1 MSELYICIDC
11 ELANAQAQPTA
22 LNEHGYCPRCGSSS
36 VVPVDTLVELDAK
49 RKRADAVVDT
59 TEKTKHRIQA
69 MKDQRKR
76 DSRPLMDYLKS
87 LIKPNTTE
95 RSHLSACFG
104 KLGRLVVARSLP
116 LGRRKRS
123 SRSLYNRTRSGS

>member
-1 MSELYICIDC
+1 
-11 ELANAQAQPTA
+11 
-22 LNEHGYCPRCGSSS
+22 

-76 DSRPLMDYLKS
+76 DSHPLVDYLKS
-87 LIKPNTTE
+87 LIKPNTTSSVSIENAAILARALENWDGWSWHVVYPWDEESVAPGHFTIELVQGVKNGE
-95 RSHLSACFG
+95 RWLILLDAT
-104 KLGRLVVARSLP
+104 LVEVRLFQD
-116 LGRRKRS
+116 GT
-123 SRSLYNRTRSGS
+123 N